1 MKQISI
7 LGCGWLGLPLA
18 EALLSKEFVIK
29 GSTTSEQK
37 RSILENA
44 RIKPFVIDLG
54 TDAIQGDVHS
64 FLEGSEIL
72 IIDIP
77 PKLRKENSESF
88 VDKIK
93 FFVPFIEE
101 SGIKKVIFV
110 SSTSVYGKSSA
121 EGEVNEKTLLEPE
134 TESGKQLVQCED
146 FLQNNSNF
154 KTTVLRFGGLIGPD
168 RNPVTSLVKKVNTD
182 ANAPLNLID
191 QKDCIAIISE
201 IIEQGCWGET
211 FNAVSPMHPTKIDY
225 YSKKAIELNLPAPQ
239 FTSEKTM
246 TYKIVSSA
254 KLEHLLNYTFQVAI
268 T

>member
-18 EALLSKEFVIK
+18 EVLISKEFVIK

-37 RSILENA
+37 RRILENA

-88 VDKIK
+88 IDKIK

-121 EGEVNEKTLLEPE
+121 DGEVTEKTLLEPE
-134 TESGKQLVQCED
+134 TESGKQLVQAEEL
-146 FLQNNSNF
+146 LQNNISF

-182 ANAPLNLID
+182 AKAPLNLID
-191 QKDCIAIISE
+191 QKDCMAIISE
-201 IIEQGCWGET
+201 IIEQDCWGET
-211 FNAVSPMHPTKIDY
+211 FNAVSPLHPTKIDY
-225 YSKKAIELNLPAPQ
+225 YSKKAMELNLPAPQ

>member
-18 EALLSKEFVIK
+18 EVLLSKEFVIK

-88 VDKIK
+88 IDKIK

-121 EGEVNEKTLLEPE
+121 DGEVTEKTLLEPE
-134 TESGKQLVQCED
+134 TESGKQLVQAEEL
-146 FLQNNSNF
+146 LQNNISF
-154 KTTVLRFGGLIGPD
+154 KTTVLRFGGLIGPY

-191 QKDCIAIISE
+191 QKDCMAIISE
-201 IIEQGCWGET
+201 ITEQDCWGET

-225 YSKKAIELNLPAPQ
+225 YSKKALELNLPAPQ

-246 TYKIVSSA
+246 SYKIVSSA
-254 KLEHLLNYTFQVAI
+254 KLEHLLKYTFQVAI
-268 T
+268 I

>member
-18 EALLSKEFVIK
+18 KALLDKEFAIK
-29 GSTTSEQK
+29 GSTTSDEK
-37 RSILENA
+37 RSILEKA
-44 RIKPFVIDLG
+44 SIKPFVIDLG
-54 TDAIQGDVHS
+54 TEAIQGDVHS

-88 VDKIK
+88 IDKIK
-93 FFVPFIEE
+93 LFVPFIEE
-101 SGIKKVIFV
+101 SGVTKVIFV

-121 EGEVNEKTLLEPE
+121 EGEVTENTLLEPE
-134 TESGKQLVQCED
+134 TESGKQLVQSEE
-146 FLQNNSNF
+146 FLHSNTKF

-168 RNPVTSLVKKVNTD
+168 RHPITSLVKKVNTD

-201 IIEQGCWGET
+201 IIKQDCWGET
-211 FNAVSPMHPTKIDY
+211 FNAASPMHPTKKEY
-225 YSKKAIELNLPAPQ
+225 YSKKAVEFNLPEPQ

-254 KLEHLLNYTFQVAI
+254 KLEHILNYTFQVAI